1 MQAVA
6 LRVESR
12 LVAINY
18 KGRRIGQDHQRAQFT
33 DHEIELMRRMY
44 EEHPVGHR
52 LHVGF
57 RKLARIWGCSKTH
70 VVEICTYLQRAQHPA
85 KFKRVA

>member
-6 LRVESR
+6 IRVEAR

-18 KGRRIGQDHQRAQFT
+18 KGRRIGQDHHRARFT
-33 DHEIELMRRMY
+33 DHEIELMRQMY
-44 EEHPVGHR
+44 EEHPVGHK

-57 RKLARIWGCSKTH
+57 RKLAVIWGCSKALIVR
-70 VVEICTYLQRAQHPA
+70 VVTYDLRAQHAA
-85 KFKRVA
+85 KFKRVT